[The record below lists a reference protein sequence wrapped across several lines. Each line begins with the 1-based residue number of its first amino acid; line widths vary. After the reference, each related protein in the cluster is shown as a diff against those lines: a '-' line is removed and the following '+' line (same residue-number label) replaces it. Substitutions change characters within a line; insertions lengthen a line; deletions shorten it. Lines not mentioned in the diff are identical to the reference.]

1 MLCAVFSWSPLA
13 CGRVPYPPY
22 ARCGMGR
29 LCGERRRRERFE
41 RLKGAKGSACPVGT
55 WAEGPKRPEAGQ
67 RNHERAEGKRQPG
80 GLLREAQSDPQ
91 ADRETSGGRAPRPPR
106 RLSGH
111 KRKRH
116 AVREARMIEQPGARN
131 AACSTRHR
139 PPPGLPPAPAV
150 GWFGGVRRPLQ
161 VYSES
166 SDMRGG
172 FGSLAQ
178 ARLPYA
184 GRRLRRREACAL
196 WALARSAK
204 RPVGVS
210 KYKGCA
216 RPARRTPIF
225 ARCRRQSRRRSRRPA
240 QPPSEK
246 IGASRAFPTSS

>member
-1 MLCAVFSWSPLA
+1 MVHACCFHTGSASFCVACRNDSTIFSPCQPFLRKKLLRTGGRRERPPALCAVWARSPLA

-22 ARCGMGR
+22 ARCGIGR

-41 RLKGAKGSACPVGT
+41 RPS
-55 WAEGPKRPEAGQ
+55 
-67 RNHERAEGKRQPG
+67 
-80 GLLREAQSDPQ
+80 
-91 ADRETSGGRAPRPPR
+91 
-106 RLSGH
+106 
-111 KRKRH
+111 
-116 AVREARMIEQPGARN
+116 GARN

-184 GRRLRRREACAL
+184 GRR
-196 WALARSAK
+196 
-204 RPVGVS
+204 
-210 KYKGCA
+210 
-216 RPARRTPIF
+216 PAS
-225 ARCRRQSRRRSRRPA
+225 RRQSRRRSRRPA
-240 QPPSEK
+240 QTPAEK
-246 IGASRAFPTSS
+246 IGASRAFPTPAVRRGFSDALIAVCRSSPRCPR